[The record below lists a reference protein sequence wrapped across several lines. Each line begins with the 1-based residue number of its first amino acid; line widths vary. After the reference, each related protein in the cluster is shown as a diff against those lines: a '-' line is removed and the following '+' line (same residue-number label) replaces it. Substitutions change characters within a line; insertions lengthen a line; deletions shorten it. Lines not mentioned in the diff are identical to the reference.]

1 MADSVLPPP
10 SAAPNDAVIEF
21 RNITYSIPPAKV
33 VLNQLNLAVHR
44 GETMVLLGRSGSGKT
59 TALKLINRLLVE
71 TSGEVR
77 VEGKATAQWDAI
89 ALRRRIGY
97 VIQESG
103 LFPHYT
109 IADNV
114 GVVPRLLGQSPPRIS
129 ARTDEMLRLV
139 EGHRKKRTHLTY
151 RYTLDTL
158 LRQSC
163 RKAYVD
169 QVTREDILQFMTDCY
184 HKRLGK
190 RTVYDKVVVVL
201 QLFKRY
207 GKSGLLESNDWPD
220 YVKTIRPIY
229 EAEELEAMFRVA
241 SEYEA
246 TLIKFL
252 LGSGLRDQEI
262 RFLLWRDIDFKANV
276 VRVTAK
282 PQSGFTPKTCG
293 TSAQTESGAR
303 RSSRAARFSQR
314 PGKSRQ

>member
-44 GETMVLLGRSGSGKT
+44 GDTMVLLGRSGSGKT

-71 TSGEVR
+71 TGGEVR

-139 EGHRKKRTHLTY
+139 DLEPRDFRQ
-151 RYTLDTL
+151 RYPHQLSGGQRQRVGVARALAGDPPILLMDEPFGALDPMSRAEL
-158 LRQSC
+158 QRQFKSLQQRLR
-163 RKAYVD
+163 
-169 QVTREDILQFMTDCY
+169 
-184 HKRLGK
+184 
-190 RTVYDKVVVVL
+190 
-201 QLFKRY
+201 
-207 GKSGLLESNDWPD
+207 
-220 YVKTIRPIY
+220 KTIVIVTHDLREALYLGNQISFSRRVRWWGPSVKPSSSIRPTTAY
-229 EAEELEAMFRVA
+229 ENTSPPSTPRKMLFR
-241 SEYEA
+241 
-246 TLIKFL
+246 
-252 LGSGLRDQEI
+252 
-262 RFLLWRDIDFKANV
+262 
-276 VRVTAK
+276 
-282 PQSGFTPKTCG
+282 
-293 TSAQTESGAR
+293 
-303 RSSRAARFSQR
+303 
-314 PGKSRQ
+314 